1 MVEFITLKD
10 PHLSFGFQNRI
21 RKGYEKQV
29 HDKLDFV
36 RNYCKINDIE
46 KIIFTGDVF
55 DSSKEDV
62 WSFKKYRKNKRVL
75 EMFTNQNIDLYSN
88 VGNHDMFH
96 GYENSEETIFGEMVH
111 DGILNNITT
120 EPVVYADDDCV
131 IEIKGIDYSN
141 DSNTVLDNI
150 RAFDEQVY
158 PGKKSF
164 KICVLHSNITPNEV
178 KHVTD
183 FTYASLR
190 DNYPDID
197 IFICGHYHV
206 GYPTSTLPRAN
217 GHKDVTFINNWNFTR
232 VVRDYE
238 VELDEH
244 IPEFDYVQIRFDKI
258 NQTFI
263 TEIKTVQVPFVPYKD
278 AFISKVIDLL
288 KKSKQ
293 EIFTFF
299 DNIKFEDV
307 KEDSKSTDEDLITKI
322 QTKNNFSNEAVIKST
337 ELLNE
342 AKR

>member
-29 HDKLDFV
+29 LSKLDFV
-36 RNYCKINDIE
+36 QDYCQKNKIG

-75 EMFTNQNIDLYSN
+75 EMFTNNNIKLFSN

-111 DGILNNITT
+111 DNILNNITE
-120 EPVVYADDDCV
+120 EPISQAEDGN
-131 IEIKGIDYSN
+131 IIKIQGIDYSN
-141 DSNTVLDNI
+141 DSNTILENLRV
-150 RAFDEQVY
+150 FDEQIFPGNKVY
-158 PGKKSF
+158 KVC
-164 KICVLHSNITPNEV
+164 ILHSNITPGDV

-183 FTYASLR
+183 FTYTNLKNS
-190 DNYPDID
+190 YPDID
-197 IFICGHYHV
+197 MFICGHYHI
-206 GYPTSTLPRAN
+206 GYPTTRLPRAN
-217 GHKDVTFINNWNFTR
+217 GQKEAIFINNWNFTR

-244 IPEFDYVQIRFDKI
+244 TPEFEHIQIRFDKI
-258 NQTFI
+258 NQEFI
-263 TEIKTVQVPFVPYKD
+263 TELKTVQVPFVPYKD

-288 KKSKQ
+288 KKSKK

-299 DNIKFEDV
+299 ASINFEDV
-307 KEDSKSTDEDLITKI
+307 KEDIKSTDEDLLVKI
-322 QTKNNFSNEAVIKST
+322 KTNNSFSSDGMIKAT

-342 AKR
+342 AKA